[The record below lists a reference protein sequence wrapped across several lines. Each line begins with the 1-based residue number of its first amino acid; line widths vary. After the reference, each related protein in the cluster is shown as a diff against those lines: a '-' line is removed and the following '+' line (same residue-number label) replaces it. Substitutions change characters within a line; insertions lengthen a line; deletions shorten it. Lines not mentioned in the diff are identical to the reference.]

1 MVLDVPG
8 TTVSP
13 TYSGGSVSY
22 GTAGVVSNIANTPR
36 SLQLALKFMF

>member
-8 TTVSP
+8 TSVATS
-13 TYSGGSVSY
+13 YSGGTVSY
-22 GTAGVVSNIANTPR
+22 GTAGVVSNIANIPR